1 MDGPLEE
8 AVLAKDDP
16 EEDFI
21 DADDT
26 IDERSEEEILKEIL
40 NRGGVPSRPSHHIVR
55 DNEIESLKQGL
66 ADLGLLYLSI
76 LINTQYMTNST
87 LVSPVKM
94 EYGCNFSIFGLK
106 MMMKSGLGKIFLK
119 FLLSLTMSFLLLN
132 FDQKYKFSNKMT
144 W

>member
-1 MDGPLEE
+1 MVPFLTIAGHSLVKSAYTPLTKQSAWGPVRPKIRKNELTLIMDGSIEE

-66 ADLGLLYLSI
+66 ADLGLLYL
-76 LINTQYMTNST
+76 
-87 LVSPVKM
+87 
-94 EYGCNFSIFGLK
+94 
-106 MMMKSGLGKIFLK
+106 
-119 FLLSLTMSFLLLN
+119 
-132 FDQKYKFSNKMT
+132 KYLD
-144 W
+144 

>member
-66 ADLGLLYLSI
+66 ANLGLLYLSI
-76 LINTQYMTNST
+76 LVTVITKYFFNQISAVNFGQST
-87 LVSPVKM
+87 K
-94 EYGCNFSIFGLK
+94 NFSVKTG
-106 MMMKSGLGKIFLK
+106 FLR
-119 FLLSLTMSFLLLN
+119 S
-132 FDQKYKFSNKMT
+132 
-144 W
+144 

>member
-66 ADLGLLYLSI
+66 ANLGLLYLSTYLGYCYHQI
-76 LINTQYMTNST
+76 LFQPNISCQCFY
-87 LVSPVKM
+87 V
-94 EYGCNFSIFGLK
+94 Y
-106 MMMKSGLGKIFLK
+106 
-119 FLLSLTMSFLLLN
+119 FLLEIVGE
-132 FDQKYKFSNKMT
+132 
-144 W
+144 

>member
-16 EEDFI
+16 EAEDFI

-55 DNEIESLKQGL
+55 DNEIETLKQGL
-66 ADLGLLYLSI
+66 ADLGLLYLE
-76 LINTQYMTNST
+76 
-87 LVSPVKM
+87 VSP
-94 EYGCNFSIFGLK
+94 S
-106 MMMKSGLGKIFLK
+106 
-119 FLLSLTMSFLLLN
+119 
-132 FDQKYKFSNKMT
+132 
-144 W
+144 

>member
-76 LINTQYMTNST
+76 LINVFCLEISR
-87 LVSPVKM
+87 
-94 EYGCNFSIFGLK
+94 CNRPFWHLPKVG
-106 MMMKSGLGKIFLK
+106 
-119 FLLSLTMSFLLLN
+119 SF
-132 FDQKYKFSNKMT
+132 
-144 W
+144 